1 MGSSPRMRGTPRR
14 HASHRGGVGIIPAY
28 AGNTITLSAMHE
40 AYWDHPR
47 VCGEHATGA
56 STQVNCTGSSPRMR
70 GTPVVPPA
78 YPTFT
83 GIIPAY
89 AGNTVSARMLRH
101 SARDHPRICGE
112 HIAKNLTTGEVKGSS
127 PHMRGTRI
135 RPPEYARTL
144 GIIPAYAGN
153 TPPCPGR
160 AAIHWD
166 HPRICGEHVQTAD
179 CEGVQAGSSPHM
191 RGTPGRHRYRP
202 HSPGIIP
209 AYAGN
214 TQGGYVV

>member
-1 MGSSPRMRGTPRR
+1 MTSIMVHLSWGSSPRMRGTPRR

-70 GTPVVPPA
+70 GTPAVTEATNNTARIIPA
-78 YPTFT
+78 YAGNTPAACWKSWQAWDHPRICGEHRIPPYYLAQVEGSSPHMRGTPIGYVVQNT
-83 GIIPAY
+83 TGGIIPAY
-89 AGNTVSARMLRH
+89 AGNTFCHASR
-101 SARDHPRICGE
+101 SP
-112 HIAKNLTTGEVKGSS
+112 KNRGSS

-135 RPPEYARTL
+135 VNPQVIHQF

-153 TPPCPGR
+153 T
-160 AAIHWD
+160 A
-166 HPRICGEHVQTAD
+166 
-179 CEGVQAGSSPHM
+179 
-191 RGTPGRHRYRP
+191 
-202 HSPGIIP
+202 
-209 AYAGN
+209 
-214 TQGGYVV
+214 